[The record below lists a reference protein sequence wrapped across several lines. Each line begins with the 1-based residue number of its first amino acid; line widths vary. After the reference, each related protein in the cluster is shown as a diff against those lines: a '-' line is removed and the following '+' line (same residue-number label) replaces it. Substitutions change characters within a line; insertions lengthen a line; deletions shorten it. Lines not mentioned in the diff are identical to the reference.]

1 LELKKVVV
9 SKFYSPATL
18 GQYSKAGEYA
28 SLFSNNFTTIIQRVT
43 YPALA
48 QVQGNKTRMVD
59 AYRRVIKITMFVTA
73 VMMFSLGAVSEP
85 LIHCLIGPQWHIAAT
100 FLPLVCIYRS
110 MYPLQ
115 AINLNML
122 QVQGRT
128 DRFLYLEISK

>member
-1 LELKKVVV
+1 
-9 SKFYSPATL
+9 
-18 GQYSKAGEYA
+18 
-28 SLFSNNFTTIIQRVT
+28 
-43 YPALA
+43 
-48 QVQGNKTRMVD
+48 MVD